1 MSHLMKKGMIV
12 VMQCGMRNIE
22 KMCVSILSTQQRVE
36 VVCANVKSLVLPN
49 HHGPPP
55 PTQPLVVFAVRT
67 ISCRYL
73 WSPDGLCTTLAET
86 QHRNQIMDASAAKR
100 SRNSSSA
107 PGGARLEGDD
117 SGARRRRSIRRAG
130 TLGIG
135 AYGPRDSDADRDDT
149 IYKKSFRLADLDIN
163 EKTIFS
169 GLDCHLRFKVKEGYE
184 MRDLP
189 KFNDLALYDV
199 SEEQEMY
206 LWKLEVRR
214 LVEAVELEGPV
225 LLEGPEEWYGSAGSE
240 GYNRLHVLATAMKH
254 ALDICVHDN
263 ELVMLEHRPTM
274 MAGDT
279 FALSYR
285 NLMRNF
291 DPDEGTVRFDKQ
303 LKLASHNDEA
313 YHALINY
320 LTATM
325 ARVLVRTIRGEFWAE
340 NCLST
345 LAKFATKLK
354 VLAHDLPAAVSRTI
368 EAQNDLNARLGQ
380 SSSTMNNLLARV
392 TDAGKGKDED
402 EDIAMEDNSGARY
415 FNVVY
420 MFNAGITTMLSGCAA
435 QLRWDEEV
443 EQTADLFE
451 TSTVI
456 YHTGFRHSRTMLCQ
470 ERDGAIAAGS
480 TRNMILCAGAIF
492 DVCRETWSALPSTE
506 TPVGDRT
513 TLVWNWTPINR
524 EDDPGD
530 SEPRRKTWTT
540 MRDVIGCLVPYS
552 MLCGYVPSGIAGFAR
567 AAIDIS
573 DPTNPAKFFPQK
585 PCLTAARLRTS
596 QYEEKRGS
604 SGARTNPN
612 PPRFQNVYDTPMAVE
627 GALAGIECDTPDAQA
642 EALRQRFRDTR
653 KKYEKAVAEVQK
665 WAFNDGTVTITSLWY
680 SYIVLAIVGILVCGG
695 VGFIAVQ
702 DRIGG
707 VDPSN
712 LTVLVWTAAGVLMIY
727 FKSRRV
733 ENWPWRDFLQ
743 GRVVCRSV
751 SELHAV
757 SKIDEQVLLA
767 VLMRFEVQVILNKC
781 GPYRGL
787 FDRKD
792 GGGFSIDVPP
802 LNETARH
809 GGHIFIGVDT
819 AQGPALVDLE
829 AYSRAP
835 LTTVEL
841 RDSRKTGETYICRDF
856 LDPAMYNTGSPK
868 AEKGGEDG
876 KIASSGSL
884 PLYHI
889 CTNAISWN
897 RIKGVFVER
906 SYFC

>member
-1 MSHLMKKGMIV
+1 
-12 VMQCGMRNIE
+12 
-22 KMCVSILSTQQRVE
+22 
-36 VVCANVKSLVLPN
+36 
-49 HHGPPP
+49 
-55 PTQPLVVFAVRT
+55 
-67 ISCRYL
+67 
-73 WSPDGLCTTLAET
+73 
-86 QHRNQIMDASAAKR
+86 MDAASAR
-100 SRNSSSA
+100 SNRNSISEL
-107 PGGARLEGDD
+107 GGARLDGDD
-117 SGARRRRSIRRAG
+117 TNARRHRPLRRAKTVRIG
-130 TLGIG
+130 VHGPWLG
-135 AYGPRDSDADRDDT
+135 DDRDDT
-149 IYKKSFRLADLDIN
+149 IHTERFRLADLDID
-163 EKTIFS
+163 EESIFS

-189 KFNDLALYDV
+189 KFNDLTLYDV
-199 SEEQEMY
+199 SEEQEMN

-214 LVEAVELEGPV
+214 LVAAVKSEAPV
-225 LLEGPEEWYGSAGSE
+225 LLEGPEEWYGSADSE

-263 ELVMLEHRPTM
+263 ELVMLEHRPSM
-274 MAGDT
+274 MSGDT

-303 LKLASHNDEA
+303 MKLASHNDEA

-325 ARVLVRTIRGEFWAE
+325 ACVLVRTIRGKFWAE

-345 LAKFATKLK
+345 LAKFASKLK
-354 VLAHDLPAAVSRTI
+354 VVAQDLPAAVSRTI
-368 EAQNDLNARLGQ
+368 EAQNDLNVRLGQ
-380 SSSTMNNLLARV
+380 ISSRMNNLLARV
-392 TDAGKGKDED
+392 AEAGKGKDED
-402 EDIAMEDNSGARY
+402 ENIAMEDNSGARY

-451 TSTVI
+451 TSAVI
-456 YHTGFRHSRTMLCQ
+456 YDTGFRGSRTLLCQ

-480 TRNMILCAGAIF
+480 TRNMILCAGAVF
-492 DVCRETWSALPSTE
+492 DVCREIWSSLPSTE
-506 TPVGDRT
+506 YPVGDRT
-513 TLVWNWTPINR
+513 TLVWNWTVL
-524 EDDPGD
+524 DHTGALDASAPG
-530 SEPRRKTWTT
+530 RKTWTM

-552 MLCGYVPSGIAGFAR
+552 MLCGYVPSGISGFAR
-567 AAIDIS
+567 AAMHVS
-573 DPTNPAKFFPQK
+573 DPTNPAKFFRQK

-596 QYEEKRGS
+596 QFEENSASRA
-604 SGARTNPN
+604 ARAHGHPQ
-612 PPRFQNVYDTPMAVE
+612 RFQNVYDTPMAVE
-627 GALAGIECDTPDAQA
+627 GALAGIECDTPAAQA
-642 EALRQRFRDTR
+642 EALRQRYRNTR
-653 KKYEKAVAEVQK
+653 EKYAKAIAEVDK
-665 WAFNDGTVTITSLWY
+665 WVVDEGSVIVTSVWY
-680 SYIVLAIVGILVCGG
+680 SYIVLAAVGILICGG
-695 VGFIAVQ
+695 VALVAVQ

-712 LTVLVWTAAGVLMIY
+712 LTVLVWTAAGFVMIY

-757 SKIDEQVLLA
+757 TKVDKQVLLA
-767 VLMRFEVQVILNKC
+767 VLMRYEVQVILNKC
-781 GPYRGL
+781 GPFRGL

-802 LNETARH
+802 LNETARA

-829 AYSRAP
+829 AHSRAP
-835 LTTVEL
+835 LTTVEVG
-841 RDSRKTGETYICRDF
+841 DNRKGGETYICRDF
-856 LDPAMYNTGSPK
+856 LDPGMYETGVST
-868 AEKGGEDG
+868 GEE
-876 KIASSGSL
+876 STESL
-884 PLYHI
+884 PIYPI

-897 RIKGVFVER
+897 HVKGVFVER
-906 SYFC
+906 AQFC